1 MLFCKL
7 RKGWF
12 AALLTTETVMVCLV
26 EPMVLEAVQVYRPLS
41 ALMALLM
48 LNTAPRTAV
57 AVRLKVQC
65 VAGAGIPV
73 DTHSSSRLVPEN
85 TSTHDY
91 I

>member
-1 MLFCKL
+1 MCKL
-7 RKGWF
+7 RKGSF

-26 EPMVLEAVQVYRPLS
+26 DPMVLEAVQVYRPLS

-48 LNTAPRTAV
+48 LNTSPRTAV
-57 AVRLKVQC
+57 AVRLKVQA

-91 I
+91 S

>member
-1 MLFCKL
+1 
-7 RKGWF
+7 
-12 AALLTTETVMVCLV
+12 MVCLV
-26 EPMVLEAVQVYRPLS
+26 DPMVLEAVQVYRPLS

-57 AVRLKVQC
+57 AVRLKVQA

-91 I
+91 SNTAKLP